1 MNVTSILNTIRA
13 NNSSMYQERVPEL
26 TQANLEAV
34 GNAILS
40 YEAVTNEFLS
50 ALVNRIAFTHVSNR
64 RYKNPLAILKQGGK
78 PYGTDVEE
86 IFTNPVSAV
95 TFNGSDTEDMLKVT
109 KPDVKT
115 IYHRMNRQDKY
126 PVSISTPQLQK
137 AFKSFGELEKFISS
151 IITAMYSGDD
161 MDEYILMRN
170 LVSSGIAEGKIK
182 TLEVVYTGDE
192 NTSKDLIKL
201 LKTLSANFGF
211 QSAEYNGYNSLNAD
225 KIANKTLTP
234 CVTWCPKENQV
245 ILIRSDVDANTDVE
259 VLAKAFNMD
268 KTDFLKRKIVVDSFG
283 DPTVLAFL
291 CDESAF
297 QVYDDLYTV
306 RSFDNGSNLT
316 TNYWLHHWQTISLS
330 LFANGVAIR
339 GVEEITFTFN
349 GGTYTA
355 YSSDTWADVANKYP
369 DVFIPVEEGNEET
382 IVKGRVNG
390 GMVDVTNDKEFNY
403 EPVLYSDMIR
413 DGWTYTFE

>member
-1 MNVTSILNTIRA
+1 MNVQEIMNTIRA
-13 NNSSMYQERVPEL
+13 NNSSMYQERVPVL
-26 TQANLEAV
+26 TQQNLENV

-40 YEAVTNEFLS
+40 YEAHTNEFLS
-50 ALVNRIAFTHVSNR
+50 ALVNKIAFTLVSNR
-64 RYKNPLAILKQGGK
+64 RYKNPLSILKKGGK
-78 PYGTDVEE
+78 PYGTDIEE

-95 TFNGSDTEDMLKVT
+95 AFNGSAADDMLKVS

-115 IYHRMNRQDKY
+115 IYHRMKRQDKY

-137 AFKSFGELEKFISS
+137 AFKSFGELEKFITS

-161 MDEYILMRN
+161 MDEYLLMRN

-182 TLEVVYTGDE
+182 RLCLDYTGDE
-192 NTSKDLIKL
+192 TTSKDLIKL

-211 QSAEYNGYNSLNAD
+211 QSGDYNGYNELNTD
-225 KIANKTLTP
+225 KISSGAVTK

-245 ILIRSDVDANTDVE
+245 LLIRSDVDASTDVE

-283 DPTVLAFL
+283 DPSVLAYI

-330 LFANGVAIR
+330 LFANGVAICSPR
-339 GVEEITFTFN
+339 KIKFTVDGVEFE
-349 GGTYTA
+349 A
-355 YSSDTWADVANKYP
+355 LEDDTWSSYTSKNSEVTIEGNQVKYHFGT
-369 DVFIPVEEGNEET
+369 VFIGEDYMVKPDDVIIEGQ
-382 IVKGRVNG
+382 R
-390 GMVDVTNDKEFNY
+390 Y
-403 EPVLYSDMIR
+403 EIH
-413 DGWTYTFE
+413 